1 MKLPDFSKNIYLLL
15 LQQQMGLLEI
25 PPLPQVE
32 FKRPVTMNRSAQV
45 PNIEGMRVRRRL
57 IERGIDTLVADLL
70 PDPKSFLLYKGQRV
84 AAYIRDQKYDSDI
97 EREISRYYHLCDCLT
112 LRHIRVY
119 EKRRKYIATRRSDGF
134 FKVNSI
140 MGDNVSTGL
149 VKLDLCPHCR
159 EILTYN
165 AVYRHPFL
173 LTDYFGVDEGHIPEM
188 IEQIQEVVVEE
199 AYLPNLD
206 DLFREYRKV
215 AGDKC
220 QLCGVDCSDASSH
233 DLLNLHF
240 RDGNPAR
247 TESANLAIL
256 CHDCYS
262 VQPGRHARPAPVKAD
277 LVRIDA
283 LRRDQGII
291 SAAVFDYVTSHRR

>member
-1 MKLPDFSKNIYLLL
+1 MKLPDFSKNIYLLML
-15 LQQQMGLLEI
+15 EQQMGLFDI

-32 FKRPVTMNRSAQV
+32 FKRPVQTSRTSQV

-57 IERGIDTLVADLL
+57 MDRGIDVLIAEFL

-84 AAYIRDQKYDSDI
+84 AAYIRDQKYDSEV
-97 EREISRYYHLCDCLT
+97 EREISRYYHLCDCLS
-112 LRHIRVY
+112 LRHVRVH
-119 EKRRKYIATRRSDGF
+119 EKKRKYIATRRSDGY

-140 MGDNVSTGL
+140 TGENVSTGL

-159 EILTYN
+159 ENLTYN
-165 AVYRHPFL
+165 GVYRHPFSL
-173 LTDYFGVDEGHIPEM
+173 ADYFGVDENRIPET
-188 IEQIQEVVVEE
+188 IDQVEEVVVQE
-199 AYLPNLD
+199 AYQPDLD
-206 DLFREYRKV
+206 DLLREYRKV

-220 QLCGVDCSDASSH
+220 QLCGVNCPDASSQ

-262 VQPGRHARPAPVKAD
+262 IQPGHRTRPAPSTED
-277 LVRIDA
+277 LRRINV
-283 LRRDQGII
+283 LRRDQGVI
-291 SAAVFDYVTSHRR
+291 SAAVFDYLESRPV